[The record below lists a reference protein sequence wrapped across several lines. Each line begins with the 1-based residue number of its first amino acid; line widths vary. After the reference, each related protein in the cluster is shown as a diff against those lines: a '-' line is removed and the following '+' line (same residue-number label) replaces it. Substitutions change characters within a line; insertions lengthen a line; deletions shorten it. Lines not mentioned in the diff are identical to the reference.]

1 MLSKL
6 QINWGERLEE
16 QQIQMDTVASRDFD
30 LWSQMDGGGDVGDE
44 NVGWGK
50 NDDDP
55 SLQMNEKYDDDF
67 FLVQVGQLSLAH
79 FEMYYLKTRIHKM
92 RMVI

>member
-1 MLSKL
+1 ML
-6 QINWGERLEE
+6 QINWGERLKE
-16 QQIQMDTVASRDFD
+16 QIQMDTMASRDFD
-30 LWSQMDGGGDVGDE
+30 LWSQMDGGDDVDDE

-55 SLQMNEKYDDDF
+55 SLQMNEKYDDF

-79 FEMYYLKTRIHKM
+79 FEMYCLKTRIHKM